1 MVDETSPLRTV
12 VEKGG
17 GDAFVE
23 KLPPGPG
30 LAPEQVA
37 AHQRA
42 RIRRATIEIVGEH
55 GYQALKVRDLVRLAG
70 VSTRAF
76 YEHFSSKE
84 DCFLRTYE
92 LISKRATWRIIGSQA
107 DERDWRERSRLVY
120 KEFAGQLE
128 KDPNSARLVLVEAHA
143 AGPASLEQVW
153 RAERTFEGML
163 AESFAR
169 APGIVVPP
177 LVVEGMVAGVARVAR
192 TRLLANRITQLDELG
207 DELVQ
212 WLLNYPSEAA
222 GSLAELN
229 GQTVWRNTMLEPLP
243 GSPGSGD
250 GEAWPSTGDRALILD
265 AVAKLAVADGYANL
279 TPSRIRAT
287 ASVPRS
293 KFNAYFDGVEDC
305 FLAALEQKA
314 AEAFAQ
320 AARAQ
325 TAGRSWAGGVYRAIA
340 ALCEYIAAD
349 QFLASVCLADDF
361 PPGSRGART
370 RQRLITAVAEQ
381 LGDGAPREA
390 RPSALAAEASAGA
403 VWAVFHHHAI
413 RDWAQRRQIAATLS
427 YLALAPAV
435 GAGAAVA
442 AIRSEQTA

>member
-1 MVDETSPLRTV
+1 M
-12 VEKGG
+12 
-17 GDAFVE
+17 A

-37 AHQRA
+37 AHQLA
-42 RIRRATIEIVGEH
+42 RIRGATIEIVGER
-55 GYQALKVRDLVRLAG
+55 GYRALKVRDLVRSAG

-76 YEHFSSKE
+76 YEHFDSKE

-92 LISKRATWRIIGSQA
+92 LISGRATRRIIAAQA
-107 DERDWRERSRLVY
+107 DERDWRERPRLVFE
-120 KEFAGQLE
+120 EFVHQLE
-128 KDPNSARLVLVEAHA
+128 DDPNGARMALVEAYT
-143 AGPASLEQVW
+143 AGPEPLEQAW

-169 APGIVVPP
+169 APGVVVPP
-177 LVVEGMVAGVARVAR
+177 LVIEGMVAGVARVAR
-192 TRLLANRITQLDELG
+192 TRLLAKRVTKLEELS
-207 DELVQ
+207 DELVG
-212 WLLNYPSEAA
+212 WLLTYPNEAA
-222 GSLAELN
+222 GGLAELD
-229 GQTVWRNTMLEPLP
+229 GQSVWRNTMLEPLP
-243 GSPGSGD
+243 GSTASGD
-250 GEAWPSTGDRALILD
+250 GEAWPSAGDRALILT
-265 AVAKLAVADGYANL
+265 AVAKLAVADVYANL
-279 TPSRIRAT
+279 TPSRIRAE

-293 KFNAYFDGVEDC
+293 KLNSYFDGVEDC

-325 TAGRSWAGGVYRAIA
+325 TAGRSWAGGVYRAIV
-340 ALCEYIAAD
+340 ALCEYIAGD

-370 RQRLITAVAEQ
+370 RQRLIAAVAEQ
-381 LGDGAPREA
+381 LGDGAPRDA
-390 RPSALAAEASAGA
+390 RPSALVTEATAGA

-413 RDWAQRRQIAATLS
+413 RDWAQRREIAATLS

-435 GAGAAVA
+435 GAGAAIT
-442 AIRSEQTA
+442 AIRSEQTG